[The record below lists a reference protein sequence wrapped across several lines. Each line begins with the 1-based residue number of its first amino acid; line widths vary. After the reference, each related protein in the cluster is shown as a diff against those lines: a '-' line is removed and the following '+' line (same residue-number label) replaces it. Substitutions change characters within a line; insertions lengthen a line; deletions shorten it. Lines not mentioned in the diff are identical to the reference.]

1 MLLLAENSL
10 LLVLG
15 LATGTLCALIAV
27 IPAHRALNFPQLI
40 ATLSAILI
48 TGLIVLTLATL
59 LAARRITPASLR
71 AE

>member
-1 MLLLAENSL
+1 
-10 LLVLG
+10 
-15 LATGTLCALIAV
+15 V
-27 IPAHRALNFPQLI
+27 IPAHRALNFTQLTL
-40 ATLSAILI
+40 TLSAILI